1 MSTTKDNK
9 NIYLGI
15 NSLKMAVFLLIDSV
29 AVFLSY
35 LFGFL
40 VEYDSLNYKIGL
52 FIFCVLFFQIV
63 MFAICGNYKILT
75 SHFGF
80 VDSLR
85 FIFVITGANTIV
97 CLVNK
102 LFLTSIVNL
111 SVVEYIL
118 INICECA
125 IILLSRVFKRI
136 VIFYSNNKK
145 DAIPT
150 MIIGAGSGGKVAFE
164 EIYRNESYNNK
175 VVCFVDD
182 NTQKTGKTY
191 LGRPVVGPI
200 SELHSIIE
208 KYKIREVVIAIANLD
223 KSKLRGILNQ
233 LKDEKVLIKR
243 LPLLTEIDINTKIQ
257 IKNVSLPELLG
268 REQIVFD
275 TTQIKEFL
283 QGKTVLI
290 TGGGGSIG
298 SELARQ
304 CYDFGVSKLI
314 LFDIY
319 ENAVYNI
326 QQELVRKM
334 KADKKDF
341 KLETLIGSTYNEFRV
356 EEIFKKF
363 KPEIVFHAAAYKH
376 VPLMEDSPAEA
387 IRTNCLGTYNVAK
400 MADKYN
406 TKKMVLVSTDKA
418 VRPTNTMGATK
429 AFAEMIIRFW
439 NNKSKHTSYSA
450 VRFGNVL
457 GSNGSVIPLFKQQIE
472 EGGPVTVTHKEITRF
487 FMTIPEAVSLIL
499 QSGVFATGGEI
510 FILDMGKPVKILTL
524 AENVIK
530 QCGYLPY
537 EDIDI
542 VFTGLRPGEKLY
554 EELLIDV
561 SKHEKTSNDKI
572 YVEKCT
578 KVYPMDENI
587 KYISKVFKMTD
598 NDEIKKCLKT
608 IVTSYEDYMV
618 FNAKVKKDAKKY

>member
-40 VEYDSLNYKIGL
+40 VEYDSLNYKIVL

-182 NTQKTGKTY
+182 NPQKTGKTY

-223 KSKLRGILNQ
+223 KSKLRVILNQ

>member
-40 VEYDSLNYKIGL
+40 VEYDSLNYKIVL

-182 NTQKTGKTY
+182 NPQKTGKTY

-223 KSKLRGILNQ
+223 KSKLRVILNQ

-334 KADKKDF
+334 KADKKEF

>member
-40 VEYDSLNYKIGL
+40 VEYDSLNYKIIL

-85 FIFVITGANTIV
+85 FIFVITGVNTIV

-182 NTQKTGKTY
+182 NPQKTGKTY

-223 KSKLRGILNQ
+223 KSKLRVILNQ

-537 EDIDI
+537 EEIDI

-554 EELLIDV
+554 EEIL
-561 SKHEKTSNDKI
+561 
-572 YVEKCT
+572 
-578 KVYPMDENI
+578 MDEEGLTQTENELI
-587 KYISKVFKMTD
+587 HIGKPIPFDVEWMLDQLEPLMDAAYKNKDYIRDLVADLVSTYQITD
-598 NDEIKKCLKT
+598 ENR
-608 IVTSYEDYMV
+608 MV
-618 FNAKVKKDAKKY
+618 KGAQ

>member
-40 VEYDSLNYKIGL
+40 VEYDSLNYKIIL

-85 FIFVITGANTIV
+85 FIFVITGVNTIV

-182 NTQKTGKTY
+182 NPQKTGKTY

-243 LPLLTEIDINTKIQ
+243 LPLLTEIDINT
-257 IKNVSLPELLG
+257 
-268 REQIVFD
+268 
-275 TTQIKEFL
+275 
-283 QGKTVLI
+283 
-290 TGGGGSIG
+290 
-298 SELARQ
+298 
-304 CYDFGVSKLI
+304 
-314 LFDIY
+314 
-319 ENAVYNI
+319 NI

-406 TKKMVLVSTDKA
+406 AKKMVLVSTDKA

>member
-40 VEYDSLNYKIGL
+40 VEYDSLNYKIVL

-85 FIFVITGANTIV
+85 FIFVITGVNTIV

-111 SVVEYIL
+111 SIVEYIL

-175 VVCFVDD
+175 VICFVDD
-182 NTQKTGKTY
+182 NPQKIGKTY

-208 KYKIREVVIAIANLD
+208 KYRIREVVIAIANLD
-223 KSKLRGILNQ
+223 KSKLKVILNQ

-243 LPLLTEIDINTKIQ
+243 LPLLTEIDINTKMQ

-334 KADKKDF
+334 HADKKDF

-406 TKKMVLVSTDKA
+406 VKKMVLVSTDKA